1 MESTTTTNQRNM
13 DRNIERVSQ
22 GAHQAVDRAA
32 SAAASMASRV
42 GEKGEE
48 WMEMKDNWVEG
59 ARDYVR
65 EHPIAALGIAVA
77 AGYLFSMIS
86 RGR

>member
-1 MESTTTTNQRNM
+1 MERTTQRNM
-13 DRNIERVSQ
+13 DKNIDCLSQ
-22 GAHQAVDRAA
+22 GAHQAVDRAS
-32 SAAASMASRV
+32 SAASQVMDRV

-48 WMEMKDNWVEG
+48 WMEMKDNWVQG

-65 EHPIAALGIAVA
+65 AHPIAALGIAAA

-86 RGR
+86 RWR